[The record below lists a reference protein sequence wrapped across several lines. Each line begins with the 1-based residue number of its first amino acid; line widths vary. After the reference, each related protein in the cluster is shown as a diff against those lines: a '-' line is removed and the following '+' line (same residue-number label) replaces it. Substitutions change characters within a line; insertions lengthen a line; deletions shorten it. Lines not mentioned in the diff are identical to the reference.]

1 MRRKYGSLRMSIL
14 LLSGIIGLFCAG
26 CAPEKTEAVRPVK
39 IAEGEMDPANW
50 GKTYPVHYDLWKKT
64 EEPTA
69 AGKSKYR
76 KGWDADNVTWDKLSE
91 YPYLALLFN
100 GWGFGVAYNEPRGH
114 AFMIKDQ
121 IEIDASRV
129 GAGGVC
135 LTCKTPYAPKLE
147 KDLGLAYYKEP
158 FLDVLGKIPK
168 QHRELGVACVD
179 CHQSKDM
186 SLIISRE
193 FTLGKAL
200 AGMGVDKAKLTHQ
213 DMRSLVCA
221 QCHVTYNIPK
231 DENKK
236 SVGVYFPWQ
245 GSTLGNITIENI
257 IKQLRTDPSVGEWKQ
272 NVTGFKLAFIRHP
285 EYELFSNNSVHWKA
299 GAACAD
305 CHMPYTKVGSAKVS
319 DHRVTSPLKA
329 DLKACQQC
337 HSETPD
343 WLRQRVYDIQDRV
356 VSLQLRAGYGTA
368 TAAKLFEMTHKAQE
382 AGTVIDQ
389 ALYDAAKDNYLEA
402 FYRTVFIGAENSVG
416 FHNPAEATR
425 VLGDAVAFAGK
436 SEGLLRQALAKAGVD
451 IPAKIDLELD
461 KYLKDRGK
469 TKQQFKPEQEIKD
482 PFGTQLR
489 LL

>member
-1 MRRKYGSLRMSIL
+1 
-14 LLSGIIGLFCAG
+14 
-26 CAPEKTEAVRPVK
+26 
-39 IAEGEMDPANW
+39 
-50 GKTYPVHYDLWKKT
+50 
-64 EEPTA
+64 
-69 AGKSKYR
+69 
-76 KGWDADNVTWDKLSE
+76 
-91 YPYLALLFN
+91 
-100 GWGFGVAYNEPRGH
+100 VAYNEPRGH

-272 NVTGFKLAFIRHP
+272 TVTGFKLAFIRHP

-337 HSETPD
+337 HSEAPE

-368 TAAKLFEMTHKAQE
+368 TAAKLFEMAHKAQE

-389 ALYDAAKDNYLEA
+389 TLYDAAKDTYLEA
-402 FYRTVFIGAENSVG
+402 FYRTIFIGAENSVG

-436 SEGLLRQALAKAGVD
+436 SEGLLRQALAKGGVD
-451 IPAKIDLELD
+451 VPAKIDLELT

-469 TKQQFKPEQEIKD
+469 TKQQFKPEQEVKD
-482 PFGTQLR
+482 PFGIQQR